1 MPQSTNGPLDWYN
14 TTTTQK
20 IDVKWNFEECVCRRH
35 ILPLYPLPIF
45 LMRRGCEK
53 NGPEPALNT
62 SPGGAAK
69 PPLLNS
75 FELDRC
81 LDREESG
88 RWGDPARRRR
98 RSSPPRRAS
107 PPRDHEPL
115 SLARASAPTSPT
127 GGSAH
132 SSPAPVS
139 PSSGAGARSP
149 MPLVA
154 PDLLAMQLLDQHSQL
169 QALMKQRLFHQ
180 HHMQKQHM
188 TSEAAKRQLEQSRL
202 QDQINLNLLS
212 QSHMQPPD
220 SSPGSLQQ
228 QLGAQ
233 QQQLVQQ
240 LQAVQRQY
248 LMHGPLSVP
257 PNAPPGLM
265 LWGSEMEEHPL
276 FGRGVCKWPGC
287 DALADDYQA
296 FLKHLEAAHTLDDRS
311 AAQARVQMQVVAQL
325 ELQLRRE
332 RDRLAAMMRHLHA
345 ARDTHHKMPHGS
357 ASEGASPGPV
367 RRRVS
372 DKSGV
377 AIAGGL
383 PYMLERAGLDVQQ
396 EIQRNR
402 EFYKT
407 ADVRPP
413 FTYASLIRQAIIESP
428 DKQLTLNEI
437 YNWFQSTFCYF
448 RRNAA
453 TWKNAVRHN
462 LSLHKCFMRVEN
474 VKGAVWTVD
483 EVEFYKRRPQR
494 AAHAPALHAGSR
506 LLCVFVDFSATVNNV
521 FSRLPINLAPI
532 FRFHWGYL
540 FLGDPCMMNAIRTN
554 LSLHKCFVRY
564 EDDFGSFWMVDD
576 AEFVKRRHL
585 SRGRPRKYEPA
596 QGPNATQQFMGAQS
610 PPIMT
615 SPHGYSEA
623 LKRNLQGMMEDCNLS
638 YISGEDHM
646 MQPEEYPSSH
656 DDYSRPPMM
665 NGYGGGSSHDK
676 AEDLSGG
683 DVQDVKPNIY
693 ALKNEMQASDYS
705 NKDYTNHKESSSN
718 RNEPSP
724 YEDYT
729 RSDDRYRPSMSHVK
743 DEAENL
749 SLNEQRSDK

>member
-1 MPQSTNGPLDWYN
+1 MCLQRDEEYGDNLDEA
-14 TTTTQK
+14 TPMVQ
-20 IDVKWNFEECVCRRH
+20 
-35 ILPLYPLPIF
+35 LPLL
-45 LMRRGCEK
+45 
-53 NGPEPALNT
+53 GPESALN
-62 SPGGAAK
+62 SNPGGAAK
-69 PPLLNS
+69 PPLINS

-88 RWGDPARRRR
+88 RWGGEAARRRR

-115 SLARASAPTSPT
+115 ALARASAPTSPT

-139 PSSGAGARSP
+139 PAGSAGAAGGARSP
-149 MPLVA
+149 LPLVA
-154 PDLLAMQLLDQHSQL
+154 PDILAMQLLDQHTQL

-212 QSHMQPPD
+212 QSHLPPPD
-220 SSPGSLQQ
+220 TSPGSLQQ

-287 DALADDYQA
+287 DALAEDYQA

-345 ARDTHHKMPHGS
+345 ARDTTHHPAKHSHGG
-357 ASEGASPGPV
+357 AAEGASPGPV

-377 AIAGGL
+377 AIAG
-383 PYMLERAGLDVQQ
+383 

-453 TWKNAVRHN
+453 TWKNA
-462 LSLHKCFMRVEN
+462 
-474 VKGAVWTVD
+474 
-483 EVEFYKRRPQR
+483 
-494 AAHAPALHAGSR
+494 
-506 LLCVFVDFSATVNNV
+506 
-521 FSRLPINLAPI
+521 
-532 FRFHWGYL
+532 
-540 FLGDPCMMNAIRTN
+540 IRTN

-596 QGPNATQQFMGAQS
+596 PGHPGPAGHNPPQFMGAQS
-610 PPIMT
+610 PPMMT

-638 YISGEDHM
+638 YMSGEDHM
-646 MQPEEYPSSH
+646 MQSEDYPSSH
-656 DDYSRPPMM
+656 DDYSRAPMM
-665 NGYGGGSSHDK
+665 NGYGSSSSSHDVK
-676 AEDLSGG
+676 AEDLTS
-683 DVQDVKPNIY
+683 DAQDVKPNIY

-705 NKDYTNHKESSSN
+705 NKGDYSNSNKESSSN
-718 RNEPSP
+718 RSGETSP
-724 YEDYT
+724 YDDYP
-729 RSDDRYRPSMSHVK
+729 RADDRYRASMSHIK

>member
-1 MPQSTNGPLDWYN
+1 M
-14 TTTTQK
+14 
-20 IDVKWNFEECVCRRH
+20 
-35 ILPLYPLPIF
+35 LYAV
-45 LMRRGCEK
+45 RQ
-53 NGPEPALNT
+53 GPEPALNP
-62 SPGGAAK
+62 SPGGVAK
-69 PPLLNS
+69 PPLINS

-88 RWGDPARRRR
+88 RWGGDAARRRR

-107 PPRDHEPL
+107 PPREHEPL
-115 SLARASAPTSPT
+115 ALARASAPTSPT
-127 GGSAH
+127 GGSTQ

-139 PSSGAGARSP
+139 PASASAPGARSP
-149 MPLVA
+149 LPLVA
-154 PDLLAMQLLDQHSQL
+154 PDLLAMQLLDQHNQL

-180 HHMQKQHM
+180 HHMQKQHLS
-188 TSEAAKRQLEQSRL
+188 SEAAKRQLEQSRL

-212 QSHMQPPD
+212 QSHLQPPD

-248 LMHGPLSVP
+248 LMHAPLSVP

-332 RDRLAAMMRHLHA
+332 RDRLAAMMRHLHQ
-345 ARDTHHKMPHGS
+345 ARDQHHAKLPHGPT
-357 ASEGASPGPV
+357 SEGASPGPV

-377 AIAGGL
+377 AIAG
-383 PYMLERAGLDVQQ
+383 

-402 EFYKT
+402 EFYKS

-437 YNWFQSTFCYF
+437 YNWFQTTFCYF

-453 TWKNAVRHN
+453 TWK
-462 LSLHKCFMRVEN
+462 
-474 VKGAVWTVD
+474 
-483 EVEFYKRRPQR
+483 
-494 AAHAPALHAGSR
+494 
-506 LLCVFVDFSATVNNV
+506 
-521 FSRLPINLAPI
+521 
-532 FRFHWGYL
+532 
-540 FLGDPCMMNAIRTN
+540 NAIRTN

-585 SRGRPRKYEPA
+585 SRGRPRKYEPTP
-596 QGPNATQQFMGAQS
+596 GPNAAPPQFMGAQS
-610 PPIMT
+610 PPMMT

-638 YISGEDHM
+638 YISGDDHM
-646 MQPEEYPSSH
+646 MQTEDYPSSH

-665 NGYGGGSSHDK
+665 NGYGSSSSSHDVK
-676 AEDLSGG
+676 AEDLSAN
-683 DVQDVKPNIY
+683 DTPDIKPNIY

-705 NKDYTNHKESSSN
+705 NKGADYTNNKESSSN
-718 RNEPSP
+718 RSSETSP
-724 YEDYT
+724 YDDYS
-729 RSDDRYRPSMSHVK
+729 RSDDRYRPSISHIK

>member
-1 MPQSTNGPLDWYN
+1 MCLQRDEDYGDNLDEA
-14 TTTTQK
+14 TPMVQ
-20 IDVKWNFEECVCRRH
+20 
-35 ILPLYPLPIF
+35 LPPV
-45 LMRRGCEK
+45 
-53 NGPEPALNT
+53 GPESALN
-62 SPGGAAK
+62 SNPGGAAK
-69 PPLLNS
+69 PPLINS

-88 RWGDPARRRR
+88 RWGGEAARRRR

-115 SLARASAPTSPT
+115 ALARASAPTSPQ
-127 GGSAH
+127 GSAH

-139 PSSGAGARSP
+139 PAGSAGAAGGARSP
-149 MPLVA
+149 LPMVA
-154 PDLLAMQLLDQHSQL
+154 PDLLAMQLLDQHKQL

-180 HHMQKQHM
+180 HHMQKQVPEELKYGF
-188 TSEAAKRQLEQSRL
+188 SEAAKRQLEQSRL
-202 QDQINLNLLS
+202 QEQINLNILS
-212 QSHMQPPD
+212 QSHLPPPD
-220 SSPGSLQQ
+220 TSPGSLQQ

-287 DALADDYQA
+287 DALAEDYQA

-345 ARDTHHKMPHGS
+345 ARDTTHHTPKHPHGG

-377 AIAGGL
+377 AIAG
-383 PYMLERAGLDVQQ
+383 

-402 EFYKT
+402 EFYKS

-494 AAHAPALHAGSR
+494 AAHAHPPPLHAG
-506 LLCVFVDFSATVNNV
+506 
-521 FSRLPINLAPI
+521 
-532 FRFHWGYL
+532 
-540 FLGDPCMMNAIRTN
+540 
-554 LSLHKCFVRY
+554 
-564 EDDFGSFWMVDD
+564 
-576 AEFVKRRHL
+576 
-585 SRGRPRKYEPA
+585 
-596 QGPNATQQFMGAQS
+596 FMGAQS
-610 PPIMT
+610 PPMMT

-638 YISGEDHM
+638 YMSGEDHM
-646 MQPEEYPSSH
+646 MQSEDYPSSH
-656 DDYSRPPMM
+656 DDYSRPPLL
-665 NGYGGGSSHDK
+665 NGYGSSSSSHDVK
-676 AEDLSGG
+676 AEDLTSEA
-683 DVQDVKPNIY
+683 QDVKPNIY

-705 NKDYTNHKESSSN
+705 NKDYSNSNKESSSN
-718 RNEPSP
+718 RSGETSP
-724 YEDYT
+724 YDDYP
-729 RSDDRYRPSMSHVK
+729 RPEDRYRPSMSHIK

>member
-1 MPQSTNGPLDWYN
+1 M
-14 TTTTQK
+14 
-20 IDVKWNFEECVCRRH
+20 
-35 ILPLYPLPIF
+35 LYAV
-45 LMRRGCEK
+45 RQ
-53 NGPEPALNT
+53 GPEPALNS

-69 PPLLNS
+69 PPPLNS

-81 LDREESG
+81 LDRDESG
-88 RWGDPARRRR
+88 RWGEAARRRR
-98 RSSPPRRAS
+98 RSSPPRRS
-107 PPRDHEPL
+107 PPRENEPL

-127 GGSAH
+127 GGSTQ
-132 SSPAPVS
+132 SSPAPAS
-139 PSSGAGARSP
+139 PAGSGTAPRSP
-149 MPLVA
+149 LPLVA

-188 TSEAAKRQLEQSRL
+188 SSEAAKRLEQSRL

-212 QSHMQPPD
+212 QSHLQPPD

-248 LMHGPLSVP
+248 LMHAPLSVP

-265 LWGSEMEEHPL
+265 LWGSEIEEHPL
-276 FGRGVCKWPGC
+276 YGRGVCKWPGC
-287 DALADDYQA
+287 DALAEDFQA

-345 ARDTHHKMPHGS
+345 ARDSHHHKMPHGG
-357 ASEGASPGPV
+357 ANEGASPGPV

-402 EFYKT
+402 EFYKS

-437 YNWFQSTFCYF
+437 YNWFQTTFCYF

-494 AAHAPALHAGSR
+494 AAHAPPLHHAGYGTASPG
-506 LLCVFVDFSATVNNV
+506 LQTTLYITHCTLYTVQHKHGHKT
-521 FSRLPINLAPI
+521 SIR
-532 FRFHWGYL
+532 
-540 FLGDPCMMNAIRTN
+540 CNAIRTN

-596 QGPNATQQFMGAQS
+596 PPGPNAPQFMGAQS
-610 PPIMT
+610 PPMMT

-623 LKRNLQGMMEDCNLS
+623 LKRNLQGMMEDCNLAYMS
-638 YISGEDHM
+638 TDDHM
-646 MQPEEYPSSH
+646 MQTEDYQSSH
-656 DDYSRPPMM
+656 EDYSRPPIM
-665 NGYGGGSSHDK
+665 NGYGNSSSSHDVK
-676 AEDLSGG
+676 AEDLSGNEA
-683 DVQDVKPNIY
+683 QDIKPNIY
-693 ALKNEMQASDYS
+693 ALKNEMQASDYTNKGDYS
-705 NKDYTNHKESSSN
+705 NSTKETSSN
-718 RNEPSP
+718 RSSETSP
-724 YEDYT
+724 YNEY
-729 RSDDRYRPSMSHVK
+729 RPEDRYRALSHIK

-749 SLNEQRSDK
+749 SLNEQRNDK

>member
-1 MPQSTNGPLDWYN
+1 MCLQRDEEKNEE
-14 TTTTQK
+14 
-20 IDVKWNFEECVCRRH
+20 IDEARQMVQ
-35 ILPLYPLPIF
+35 LPI
-45 LMRRGCEK
+45 L
-53 NGPEPALNT
+53 GPETALNS

-69 PPLLNS
+69 PPPLNS

-81 LDREESG
+81 LDRDESG
-88 RWGDPARRRR
+88 RWGGEAGRRRR
-98 RSSPPRRAS
+98 RSSPPRRS
-107 PPRDHEPL
+107 PPRDNEPL
-115 SLARASAPTSPT
+115 SLARGSEPTSPT
-127 GGSAH
+127 GGSTQ
-132 SSPAPVS
+132 SSPAPGS
-139 PSSGAGARSP
+139 PSGSATAGNRSP
-149 MPLVA
+149 LPLVA

-180 HHMQKQHM
+180 HQMQKQHM
-188 TSEAAKRQLEQSRL
+188 SSEAAKRLEQSRL
-202 QDQINLNLLS
+202 QDQINLNMLS
-212 QSHMQPPD
+212 QSHLPPQD
-220 SSPGSLQQ
+220 NSPGSLQQ

-248 LMHGPLSVP
+248 LMHAPLSVP
-257 PNAPPGLM
+257 PNAPGLM
-265 LWGSEMEEHPL
+265 LWGSEIEEHPL
-276 FGRGVCKWPGC
+276 YGRGVCKWPGC
-287 DALADDYQA
+287 DALAEDFQA

-345 ARDTHHKMPHGS
+345 ARDTHHHKLPHG
-357 ASEGASPGPV
+357 ANEGASPGPV

-402 EFYKT
+402 EFYKS

-453 TWKNAVRHN
+453 TWKNA
-462 LSLHKCFMRVEN
+462 
-474 VKGAVWTVD
+474 
-483 EVEFYKRRPQR
+483 
-494 AAHAPALHAGSR
+494 
-506 LLCVFVDFSATVNNV
+506 
-521 FSRLPINLAPI
+521 
-532 FRFHWGYL
+532 
-540 FLGDPCMMNAIRTN
+540 IRTN

-585 SRGRPRKYEPA
+585 SRGRPRKYEPTPP
-596 QGPNATQQFMGAQS
+596 GPNAAPPQFMGAQS
-610 PPIMT
+610 PPMMT
-615 SPHGYSEA
+615 SPHGYSEV
-623 LKRNLQGMMEDCNLS
+623 LKRNLQGMMEDCNLAYMS
-638 YISGEDHM
+638 ADDHM
-646 MQPEEYPSSH
+646 MQTEDYPSSH
-656 DDYSRPPMM
+656 EDYSRPPMM
-665 NGYGGGSSHDK
+665 NGYGNSSSSHEVK
-676 AEDLSGG
+676 AEDLSAN
-683 DVQDVKPNIY
+683 DSQDIKPNIF

-705 NKDYTNHKESSSN
+705 NKDYSNSNKESLSN
-718 RNEPSP
+718 RSSETSP
-724 YEDYT
+724 YNDYV
-729 RSDDRYRPSMSHVK
+729 RPEDRYRASLSHIK

>member
-1 MPQSTNGPLDWYN
+1 MCL
-14 TTTTQK
+14 QK
-20 IDVKWNFEECVCRRH
+20 DDSGDIDADVTRPMVQ
-35 ILPLYPLPIF
+35 LPLLV
-45 LMRRGCEK
+45 
-53 NGPEPALNT
+53 GPEPALNST
-62 SPGGAAK
+62 PGAAK
-69 PPLLNS
+69 PPLLNA

-88 RWGDPARRRR
+88 RWGGEAARRRR

-115 SLARASAPTSPT
+115 ALARASAPASPT
-127 GGSAH
+127 AGSAH

-139 PSSGAGARSP
+139 PAGSTAGARSP
-149 MPLVA
+149 LPLVA

-180 HHMQKQHM
+180 HHMQKQHLS
-188 TSEAAKRQLEQSRL
+188 SEAAKRQLEQSRL

-212 QSHMQPPD
+212 QSHLPPPD
-220 SSPGSLQQ
+220 ASPGSLQQ

-345 ARDTHHKMPHGS
+345 ARDSSHHQPKHPHG
-357 ASEGASPGPV
+357 APNEGTSPGPV

-402 EFYKT
+402 EFYKS

-494 AAHAPALHAGSR
+494 AAHAPP
-506 LLCVFVDFSATVNNV
+506 
-521 FSRLPINLAPI
+521 PI
-532 FRFHWGYL
+532 H
-540 FLGDPCMMNAIRTN
+540 
-554 LSLHKCFVRY
+554 
-564 EDDFGSFWMVDD
+564 
-576 AEFVKRRHL
+576 
-585 SRGRPRKYEPA
+585 
-596 QGPNATQQFMGAQS
+596 QGFMGAQS
-610 PPIMT
+610 PPMMT

-623 LKRNLQGMMEDCNLS
+623 LKRNLQGMMEECNLS
-638 YISGEDHM
+638 YMSSEDHM
-646 MQPEEYPSSH
+646 MQGAEEYPSSH
-656 DDYSRPPMM
+656 DEYSRPSML
-665 NGYGGGSSHDK
+665 NGYGSSSSHDVK
-676 AEDLSGG
+676 AEDLSGT
-683 DVQDVKPNIY
+683 DQDIKPNIY
-693 ALKNEMQASDYS
+693 ALKNELQASDYS
-705 NKDYTNHKESSSN
+705 NKDYTNSTKESSSN
-718 RNEPSP
+718 RSGETSP
-724 YEDYT
+724 YDDYP
-729 RSDDRYRPSMSHVK
+729 RPEDRYRPSASHIK

>member
-1 MPQSTNGPLDWYN
+1 MCLQRDDDGYNLDE
-14 TTTTQK
+14 TRPMVQ
-20 IDVKWNFEECVCRRH
+20 
-35 ILPLYPLPIF
+35 LPLL
-45 LMRRGCEK
+45 
-53 NGPEPALNT
+53 GPEPALNT
-62 SPGGAAK
+62 NPGGAAK

-88 RWGDPARRRR
+88 RWGGAGEAARRRR

-107 PPRDHEPL
+107 PTRDNNEPL

-127 GGSAH
+127 GGGSTH
-132 SSPAPVS
+132 SSPAPIS
-139 PSSGAGARSP
+139 PTGSVGAVASGARSP
-149 MPLVA
+149 LPMVA

-188 TSEAAKRQLEQSRL
+188 SSEAAKRQLEQSRL

-212 QSHMQPPD
+212 QSHLPPPD
-220 SSPGSLQQ
+220 TSPGSLQQ

-287 DALADDYQA
+287 DALAEDYQA
-296 FLKHLEAAHTLDDRS
+296 FVKHLEAAHTLDDRS

-345 ARDTHHKMPHGS
+345 ARDTSHHAAKHPHG
-357 ASEGASPGPV
+357 APSEGASPGPV

-377 AIAGGL
+377 AIAG
-383 PYMLERAGLDVQQ
+383 

-402 EFYKT
+402 EFYKS

-437 YNWFQSTFCYF
+437 YNWFQTTFCYF

-494 AAHAPALHAGSR
+494 AAHAPPPPVHAG
-506 LLCVFVDFSATVNNV
+506 
-521 FSRLPINLAPI
+521 
-532 FRFHWGYL
+532 
-540 FLGDPCMMNAIRTN
+540 
-554 LSLHKCFVRY
+554 
-564 EDDFGSFWMVDD
+564 
-576 AEFVKRRHL
+576 
-585 SRGRPRKYEPA
+585 
-596 QGPNATQQFMGAQS
+596 FMGAQS
-610 PPIMT
+610 PPMMT

-638 YISGEDHM
+638 YMTGEDHM
-646 MQPEEYPSSH
+646 MQGNDDYPSSH

-665 NGYGGGSSHDK
+665 NGYGSSSSSHDVK
-676 AEDLSGG
+676 AEDLSASEA
-683 DVQDVKPNIY
+683 QDIKPNIY

-705 NKDYTNHKESSSN
+705 NKGDYSSSNKESSSN
-718 RNEPSP
+718 RSGETSP
-724 YEDYT
+724 YDDYP
-729 RSDDRYRPSMSHVK
+729 RSEDRYRASLSHIK

-749 SLNEQRSDK
+749 SINEQRSDK

>member
-1 MPQSTNGPLDWYN
+1 MCLQRDEDG
-14 TTTTQK
+14 
-20 IDVKWNFEECVCRRH
+20 VRH
-35 ILPLYPLPIF
+35 ID
-45 LMRRGCEK
+45 ES
-53 NGPEPALNT
+53 GPEPALN
-62 SPGGAAK
+62 SNPGGAAK

-81 LDREESG
+81 LDRDESG
-88 RWGDPARRRR
+88 RWGGDAARRRR

-115 SLARASAPTSPT
+115 ALARASAPTSPA
-127 GGSAH
+127 GGSAQ
-132 SSPAPVS
+132 SSPAPGS
-139 PSSGAGARSP
+139 PGGSAGGAAGARSP
-149 MPLVA
+149 LPLVP

-188 TSEAAKRQLEQSRL
+188 SSEAAKRQLEQSRL

-212 QSHMQPPD
+212 QSHLPPPD
-220 SSPGSLQQ
+220 TSPGSLQQ

-248 LMHGPLSVP
+248 LMHGSLPVP

-265 LWGSEMEEHPL
+265 LWGGEIEEHPL

-287 DALADDYQA
+287 DALAEDYQA

-345 ARDTHHKMPHGS
+345 ARDTSHHAAKHPHGTT
-357 ASEGASPGPV
+357 SEGASPGPV

-377 AIAGGL
+377 AIAG
-383 PYMLERAGLDVQQ
+383 

-402 EFYKT
+402 EFYKS

-453 TWKNAVRHN
+453 TWKNA
-462 LSLHKCFMRVEN
+462 
-474 VKGAVWTVD
+474 
-483 EVEFYKRRPQR
+483 
-494 AAHAPALHAGSR
+494 
-506 LLCVFVDFSATVNNV
+506 
-521 FSRLPINLAPI
+521 
-532 FRFHWGYL
+532 
-540 FLGDPCMMNAIRTN
+540 IRTN

-596 QGPNATQQFMGAQS
+596 PGASAPPPQFMGAQS
-610 PPIMT
+610 PPMMT

-638 YISGEDHM
+638 YMSGEDHM
-646 MQPEEYPSSH
+646 MQTDEYPSSH
-656 DDYSRPPMM
+656 DDYSRPPIM
-665 NGYGGGSSHDK
+665 NGYGSSSSSHEVK
-676 AEDLSGG
+676 AEDLSAS
-683 DVQDVKPNIY
+683 DAQDIKPNIY

-705 NKDYTNHKESSSN
+705 NKGDYTNSNKESSSN
-718 RNEPSP
+718 RSGETSP
-724 YEDYT
+724 YDDYP
-729 RSDDRYRPSMSHVK
+729 RSEDRYRASISHIK

>member
-1 MPQSTNGPLDWYN
+1 MCLQRDDDGDHLDEARPMV
-14 TTTTQK
+14 Q
-20 IDVKWNFEECVCRRH
+20 
-35 ILPLYPLPIF
+35 LPLL
-45 LMRRGCEK
+45 
-53 NGPEPALNT
+53 GPEPALN
-62 SPGGAAK
+62 SNPGGAAK
-69 PPLLNS
+69 PPLLNA

-88 RWGDPARRRR
+88 RWGGEAARRRR

-107 PPRDHEPL
+107 PPRDNEPL
-115 SLARASAPTSPT
+115 SLARASAPASPT
-127 GGSAH
+127 GPGSTH
-132 SSPAPVS
+132 SSPAPGS
-139 PSSGAGARSP
+139 PTGSAGAPRSP
-149 MPLVA
+149 LPLVA

-188 TSEAAKRQLEQSRL
+188 SSEAAKRQLEQSRL

-212 QSHMQPPD
+212 QSHLPPPD
-220 SSPGSLQQ
+220 TSPGSLQQ

-287 DALADDYQA
+287 DALAEDYQA

-345 ARDTHHKMPHGS
+345 ARDTTHHAAKHPHGA

-377 AIAGGL
+377 AIAG
-383 PYMLERAGLDVQQ
+383 

-402 EFYKT
+402 EFYKS

-437 YNWFQSTFCYF
+437 YNWFQTTFCYF

-494 AAHAPALHAGSR
+494 AAHAPPPPVHAG
-506 LLCVFVDFSATVNNV
+506 
-521 FSRLPINLAPI
+521 
-532 FRFHWGYL
+532 
-540 FLGDPCMMNAIRTN
+540 
-554 LSLHKCFVRY
+554 
-564 EDDFGSFWMVDD
+564 
-576 AEFVKRRHL
+576 
-585 SRGRPRKYEPA
+585 
-596 QGPNATQQFMGAQS
+596 FMGAQS
-610 PPIMT
+610 PPMMT

-638 YISGEDHM
+638 YMSGEDHM
-646 MQPEEYPSSH
+646 MQGADDYPSSH

-665 NGYGGGSSHDK
+665 NGYGSSTSSHDVK
-676 AEDLSGG
+676 AEDLSANEA
-683 DVQDVKPNIY
+683 QDIKPNIY

-705 NKDYTNHKESSSN
+705 NKADYSSSNKESSSN
-718 RNEPSP
+718 RSGETSP
-724 YEDYT
+724 YDDYP
-729 RSDDRYRPSMSHVK
+729 RSEDRYRATISHIK

>member
-1 MPQSTNGPLDWYN
+1 MQCL
-14 TTTTQK
+14 
-20 IDVKWNFEECVCRRH
+20 I
-35 ILPLYPLPIF
+35 YPSAF
-45 LMRRGCEK
+45 KMRDQFF
-53 NGPEPALNT
+53 GPEPALNST
-62 SPGGAAK
+62 PGAAK

-88 RWGDPARRRR
+88 RWGGEAARRRR

-115 SLARASAPTSPT
+115 ALARASAPASPT
-127 GGSAH
+127 AGSAH

-139 PSSGAGARSP
+139 PAGSTAGARSP
-149 MPLVA
+149 LPLVA

-180 HHMQKQHM
+180 HHMQKQHLS
-188 TSEAAKRQLEQSRL
+188 SEAAKRQLEQSRL

-212 QSHMQPPD
+212 QSHLPPPD
-220 SSPGSLQQ
+220 ASPGSLQQ

-345 ARDTHHKMPHGS
+345 ARDSSHHQPKHSHG
-357 ASEGASPGPV
+357 APNEGASPGPV

-402 EFYKT
+402 EFYKS

-453 TWKNAVRHN
+453 TWKNA
-462 LSLHKCFMRVEN
+462 
-474 VKGAVWTVD
+474 
-483 EVEFYKRRPQR
+483 
-494 AAHAPALHAGSR
+494 
-506 LLCVFVDFSATVNNV
+506 
-521 FSRLPINLAPI
+521 
-532 FRFHWGYL
+532 
-540 FLGDPCMMNAIRTN
+540 IRTN

-596 QGPNATQQFMGAQS
+596 PPGPAAPPAQFMGAQS
-610 PPIMT
+610 PPMMT

-623 LKRNLQGMMEDCNLS
+623 LKRNLQGMMEECNLS
-638 YISGEDHM
+638 YMSSEDHI
-646 MQPEEYPSSH
+646 MQGAEEYPSSH
-656 DDYSRPPMM
+656 DEYSRPSLL
-665 NGYGGGSSHDK
+665 NGYGSSSSHEVK
-676 AEDLSGG
+676 AEDLSGA
-683 DVQDVKPNIY
+683 DQDIKPNIY

-705 NKDYTNHKESSSN
+705 NKDYTNSTKESSSN
-718 RNEPSP
+718 RSGETSP
-724 YEDYT
+724 YDDYP
-729 RSDDRYRPSMSHVK
+729 RPEDRYRPSASHIK

>member
-1 MPQSTNGPLDWYN
+1 MY
-14 TTTTQK
+14 
-20 IDVKWNFEECVCRRH
+20 
-35 ILPLYPLPIF
+35 
-45 LMRRGCEK
+45 
-53 NGPEPALNT
+53 NGPEPALNS

-69 PPLLNS
+69 PPPLNA

-81 LDREESG
+81 LDREETG
-88 RWGDPARRRR
+88 RWGADARRRR
-98 RSSPPRRAS
+98 RSSPPRRS
-107 PPRDHEPL
+107 PPPSNEPL
-115 SLARASAPTSPT
+115 SLARASAPTSPN
-127 GGSAH
+127 GGSAQ

-139 PSSGAGARSP
+139 PAGSSSAPPRSP
-149 MPLVA
+149 LPLVA

-188 TSEAAKRQLEQSRL
+188 SSEAAKRQLEQSRL

-212 QSHMQPPD
+212 QSHLQPPD

-228 QLGAQ
+228 QIGAQ

-248 LMHGPLSVP
+248 LMHAPLTVP

-265 LWGSEMEEHPL
+265 LWGSELEEHPL

-287 DALADDYQA
+287 DALAEDFQA
-296 FLKHLEAAHTLDDRS
+296 FLKHLEGAHTLDDRS

-345 ARDTHHKMPHGS
+345 ARDSHHAKLPHGP

-494 AAHAPALHAGSR
+494 AAHAPPLHGYR
-506 LLCVFVDFSATVNNV
+506 PPPDPQTFLHFYTHYLLFTQTNTLIHSTY
-521 FSRLPINLAPI
+521 
-532 FRFHWGYL
+532 YL
-540 FLGDPCMMNAIRTN
+540 HKYTLFTNAIRTN

-585 SRGRPRKYEPA
+585 SRGRPRKYEPSP
-596 QGPNATQQFMGAQS
+596 GPNAPPQFLGAQS
-610 PPIMT
+610 PPMMT
-615 SPHGYSEA
+615 SPHSYNEA
-623 LKRNLQGMMEDCNLS
+623 LKRNIQGMMEDCNLS
-638 YISGEDHM
+638 YMSGDDHM
-646 MQPEEYPSSH
+646 MQSEEYPSSH
-656 DDYSRPPMM
+656 EDYSRPPIM
-665 NGYGGGSSHDK
+665 NGYGNSSSSHDVK
-676 AEDLSGG
+676 AEDLSASET
-683 DVQDVKPNIY
+683 QDIKPNLY
-693 ALKNEMQASDYS
+693 TLKNEMQASDYS
-705 NKDYTNHKESSSN
+705 NKGDYQNNKESSSN
-718 RNEPSP
+718 RSSEASP
-724 YEDYT
+724 YDDY
-729 RSDDRYRPSMSHVK
+729 RSEDRYRPSMSHIK

>member
-1 MPQSTNGPLDWYN
+1 MCLQRDEDYGDNLDEA
-14 TTTTQK
+14 TPMVQ
-20 IDVKWNFEECVCRRH
+20 
-35 ILPLYPLPIF
+35 LPPV
-45 LMRRGCEK
+45 
-53 NGPEPALNT
+53 GPESALN
-62 SPGGAAK
+62 SNPGGAAK
-69 PPLLNS
+69 PPLINS

-88 RWGDPARRRR
+88 RWGGEAARRRR

-115 SLARASAPTSPT
+115 ALARASAPTSPQ
-127 GGSAH
+127 GSAH

-139 PSSGAGARSP
+139 PAGSAGGAGGARSP
-149 MPLVA
+149 LPLVG
-154 PDLLAMQLLDQHSQL
+154 PDLLAMQLLDQHTQL

-212 QSHMQPPD
+212 QSHLPPPD
-220 SSPGSLQQ
+220 TSPGSLQQ

-287 DALADDYQA
+287 DALAEDYQA

-345 ARDTHHKMPHGS
+345 ARDTTHHQPKHPHGG

-377 AIAGGL
+377 AIAG
-383 PYMLERAGLDVQQ
+383 

-402 EFYKT
+402 EFYKS

-494 AAHAPALHAGSR
+494 AAHAHPPPLHAG
-506 LLCVFVDFSATVNNV
+506 
-521 FSRLPINLAPI
+521 
-532 FRFHWGYL
+532 
-540 FLGDPCMMNAIRTN
+540 
-554 LSLHKCFVRY
+554 
-564 EDDFGSFWMVDD
+564 
-576 AEFVKRRHL
+576 
-585 SRGRPRKYEPA
+585 
-596 QGPNATQQFMGAQS
+596 FMGAQS
-610 PPIMT
+610 PPMMT

-638 YISGEDHM
+638 YMSGEDHM
-646 MQPEEYPSSH
+646 MQSEDYPSSH
-656 DDYSRPPMM
+656 DDYSRPPLM
-665 NGYGGGSSHDK
+665 NGYGSSSSSHDVK
-676 AEDLSGG
+676 AEDLTS
-683 DVQDVKPNIY
+683 DAQDVKPNIY

-705 NKDYTNHKESSSN
+705 NKGDYSNSNKESSSN
-718 RNEPSP
+718 RSGETSP
-724 YEDYT
+724 YDYEP
-729 RSDDRYRPSMSHVK
+729 REDRYRPSMSHIK

>member
-1 MPQSTNGPLDWYN
+1 MCLQRD
-14 TTTTQK
+14 
-20 IDVKWNFEECVCRRH
+20 EENVGH
-35 ILPLYPLPIF
+35 IESRPMVQLPI
-45 LMRRGCEK
+45 L
-53 NGPEPALNT
+53 GPEPALN
-62 SPGGAAK
+62 SNPGGAAK

-81 LDREESG
+81 LDREDSG
-88 RWGDPARRRR
+88 RWGDAARRRR

-115 SLARASAPTSPT
+115 ALARASAPTSPAV
-127 GGSAH
+127 SAH
-132 SSPAPVS
+132 SSPAPGS
-139 PSSGAGARSP
+139 PGGSGAGARSP
-149 MPLVA
+149 LPLVP

-188 TSEAAKRQLEQSRL
+188 SSEAAKRQLEQSRL

-212 QSHMQPPD
+212 QSHLPPPD
-220 SSPGSLQQ
+220 TSPGSLQQ

-248 LMHGPLSVP
+248 LMHGSLPVP

-287 DALADDYQA
+287 DALAEDYQA

-345 ARDTHHKMPHGS
+345 ARDSSHHAVKPHGA

-377 AIAGGL
+377 AIAG
-383 PYMLERAGLDVQQ
+383 

-437 YNWFQSTFCYF
+437 YNWFQTTFCYF

-494 AAHAPALHAGSR
+494 AAHAPAPALHAG
-506 LLCVFVDFSATVNNV
+506 
-521 FSRLPINLAPI
+521 
-532 FRFHWGYL
+532 
-540 FLGDPCMMNAIRTN
+540 FL
-554 LSLHKCFVRY
+554 
-564 EDDFGSFWMVDD
+564 
-576 AEFVKRRHL
+576 
-585 SRGRPRKYEPA
+585 
-596 QGPNATQQFMGAQS
+596 GAQS
-610 PPIMT
+610 PPMMT

-623 LKRNLQGMMEDCNLS
+623 IKRNIQGMMEDCNLS
-638 YISGEDHM
+638 YMSGEDHM
-646 MQPEEYPSSH
+646 MQTDEYPSSH
-656 DDYSRPPMM
+656 DDYRPLM
-665 NGYGGGSSHDK
+665 NGYGNSSSSHEVK
-676 AEDLSGG
+676 AEDLSASEA
-683 DVQDVKPNIY
+683 QDIKPNIY
-693 ALKNEMQASDYS
+693 ALKTEMQASDYS
-705 NKDYTNHKESSSN
+705 NKGDYSNSNKESSSN
-718 RNEPSP
+718 RSGETSP
-724 YEDYT
+724 YDDYP
-729 RSDDRYRPSMSHVK
+729 RSEDRYRPSISHIK

>member
-1 MPQSTNGPLDWYN
+1 M
-14 TTTTQK
+14 
-20 IDVKWNFEECVCRRH
+20 
-35 ILPLYPLPIF
+35 LYAV
-45 LMRRGCEK
+45 RQ
-53 NGPEPALNT
+53 GPEPALNS

-69 PPLLNS
+69 PPPLNA

-81 LDREESG
+81 LDREETG
-88 RWGDPARRRR
+88 RWGADARRRR
-98 RSSPPRRAS
+98 RSSPPRRS
-107 PPRDHEPL
+107 PPPSNEPL

-127 GGSAH
+127 GGSAQ

-139 PSSGAGARSP
+139 PAGSSSAPPRSP
-149 MPLVA
+149 LPLVA

-188 TSEAAKRQLEQSRL
+188 SSEAAKRQLEQSRL

-212 QSHMQPPD
+212 QSHLQPPD

-228 QLGAQ
+228 QIGAQ

-248 LMHGPLSVP
+248 LMHAPLTVP

-265 LWGSEMEEHPL
+265 LWGSEIEEHPL

-287 DALADDYQA
+287 DALAEDFQA
-296 FLKHLEAAHTLDDRS
+296 FLKHLEGAHTLDDRS

-345 ARDTHHKMPHGS
+345 ARDAHHAKLPHGP

-377 AIAGGL
+377 AIAG
-383 PYMLERAGLDVQQ
+383 

-494 AAHAPALHAGSR
+494 AAHAPHG
-506 LLCVFVDFSATVNNV
+506 
-521 FSRLPINLAPI
+521 
-532 FRFHWGYL
+532 
-540 FLGDPCMMNAIRTN
+540 FL
-554 LSLHKCFVRY
+554 
-564 EDDFGSFWMVDD
+564 
-576 AEFVKRRHL
+576 
-585 SRGRPRKYEPA
+585 
-596 QGPNATQQFMGAQS
+596 GAQS
-610 PPIMT
+610 PPMMT
-615 SPHGYSEA
+615 SPHSYNEA
-623 LKRNLQGMMEDCNLS
+623 LKRNIQGMMEDCNLS
-638 YISGEDHM
+638 YMSSDDHM
-646 MQPEEYPSSH
+646 MQSEEYPSSH
-656 DDYSRPPMM
+656 EDYSRPPIM
-665 NGYGGGSSHDK
+665 NGYGTSSSSHDVK
-676 AEDLSGG
+676 AEDLSAN
-683 DVQDVKPNIY
+683 DAQDIKPNLY
-693 ALKNEMQASDYS
+693 NLKNEMQASDYS
-705 NKDYTNHKESSSN
+705 NKDYQNNKESSSN
-718 RNEPSP
+718 RSSETSP
-724 YEDYT
+724 YDDY
-729 RSDDRYRPSMSHVK
+729 RSEDRYRASMSHIK

-749 SLNEQRSDK
+749 SLNEQRSEK

>member
-1 MPQSTNGPLDWYN
+1 MCLLRGEDGDHLD
-14 TTTTQK
+14 
-20 IDVKWNFEECVCRRH
+20 EA
-35 ILPLYPLPIF
+35 
-45 LMRRGCEK
+45 
-53 NGPEPALNT
+53 GPESALN
-62 SPGGAAK
+62 SNPGGAAK

-88 RWGDPARRRR
+88 RWGGEAARRRR

-115 SLARASAPTSPT
+115 ALARASAPTSPT

-139 PSSGAGARSP
+139 PTGSGGAGARSP
-149 MPLVA
+149 LPLVG
-154 PDLLAMQLLDQHSQL
+154 PDLLAMQLLDQHTQL

-188 TSEAAKRQLEQSRL
+188 STEAAKRQLEQSRL

-212 QSHMQPPD
+212 QPHLPPPD
-220 SSPGSLQQ
+220 TSPGSLQQ

-287 DALADDYQA
+287 DALAEDYQA

-345 ARDTHHKMPHGS
+345 ARDHQHLPPKHTHGG
-357 ASEGASPGPV
+357 ASEAASPGPV

-377 AIAGGL
+377 AIAG
-383 PYMLERAGLDVQQ
+383 

-402 EFYKT
+402 EFYKS

-494 AAHAPALHAGSR
+494 AAHAPAHHHAG
-506 LLCVFVDFSATVNNV
+506 
-521 FSRLPINLAPI
+521 
-532 FRFHWGYL
+532 
-540 FLGDPCMMNAIRTN
+540 
-554 LSLHKCFVRY
+554 
-564 EDDFGSFWMVDD
+564 
-576 AEFVKRRHL
+576 
-585 SRGRPRKYEPA
+585 
-596 QGPNATQQFMGAQS
+596 FMGAQS

-638 YISGEDHM
+638 YMSGEDHM
-646 MQPEEYPSSH
+646 MQSEEYPSSH
-656 DDYSRPPMM
+656 EEYSRPPMM
-665 NGYGGGSSHDK
+665 NGYGSSSSSHEAK
-676 AEDLSGG
+676 AEDLSAS
-683 DVQDVKPNIY
+683 DAQDIKPNIY
-693 ALKNEMQASDYS
+693 ALKNEMHASDYS
-705 NKDYTNHKESSSN
+705 NKGDYSGAAKESGSRSG
-718 RNEPSP
+718 ETSP
-724 YEDYT
+724 YDEYP
-729 RSDDRYRPSMSHVK
+729 RDDRYRPSMSHIK

>member
-1 MPQSTNGPLDWYN
+1 M
-14 TTTTQK
+14 
-20 IDVKWNFEECVCRRH
+20 
-35 ILPLYPLPIF
+35 LYAV
-45 LMRRGCEK
+45 RQ
-53 NGPEPALNT
+53 GPESALN
-62 SPGGAAK
+62 SNPGGAAK
-69 PPLLNS
+69 PPLINS

-88 RWGDPARRRR
+88 RWGGEAARRRR

-115 SLARASAPTSPT
+115 ALARASAPTSPQ
-127 GGSAH
+127 GSAH

-139 PSSGAGARSP
+139 PAGSAGAAGGARSP
-149 MPLVA
+149 LPMVA
-154 PDLLAMQLLDQHSQL
+154 PDLLAMQLLDQHKQL

-180 HHMQKQHM
+180 HHMQKQVPEELKYGF
-188 TSEAAKRQLEQSRL
+188 SEAAKRQLEQSRL
-202 QDQINLNLLS
+202 QEQINLNILS
-212 QSHMQPPD
+212 QSHLPPPD
-220 SSPGSLQQ
+220 TSPGSLQQ

-287 DALADDYQA
+287 DALAEDYQA

-345 ARDTHHKMPHGS
+345 ARDTTHHTPKHPHGG

-377 AIAGGL
+377 AIAG
-383 PYMLERAGLDVQQ
+383 

-402 EFYKT
+402 EFYKS

-494 AAHAPALHAGSR
+494 AAHAHPPPLHAG
-506 LLCVFVDFSATVNNV
+506 
-521 FSRLPINLAPI
+521 
-532 FRFHWGYL
+532 
-540 FLGDPCMMNAIRTN
+540 
-554 LSLHKCFVRY
+554 
-564 EDDFGSFWMVDD
+564 
-576 AEFVKRRHL
+576 
-585 SRGRPRKYEPA
+585 
-596 QGPNATQQFMGAQS
+596 FMGAQS
-610 PPIMT
+610 PPMMT

-638 YISGEDHM
+638 YMSGEDHM
-646 MQPEEYPSSH
+646 MQSEDYPSSH
-656 DDYSRPPMM
+656 DDYSRPPLL
-665 NGYGGGSSHDK
+665 NGYGSSSSSHDVK
-676 AEDLSGG
+676 AEDLTSEA
-683 DVQDVKPNIY
+683 QDVKPNIY

-705 NKDYTNHKESSSN
+705 NKDYSNSNKESSSN
-718 RNEPSP
+718 RSGETSP
-724 YEDYT
+724 YDDYP
-729 RSDDRYRPSMSHVK
+729 RPEDRYRPSMSHIK

>member
-1 MPQSTNGPLDWYN
+1 M
-14 TTTTQK
+14 K
-20 IDVKWNFEECVCRRH
+20 
-35 ILPLYPLPIF
+35 
-45 LMRRGCEK
+45 
-53 NGPEPALNT
+53 LN
-62 SPGGAAK
+62 
-69 PPLLNS
+69 
-75 FELDRC
+75 
-81 LDREESG
+81 
-88 RWGDPARRRR
+88 
-98 RSSPPRRAS
+98 
-107 PPRDHEPL
+107 
-115 SLARASAPTSPT
+115 ASAPTSPNA
-127 GGSAH
+127 GSAH

-139 PSSGAGARSP
+139 PAGSAAGARSP
-149 MPLVA
+149 LPLVA

-180 HHMQKQHM
+180 HQMQKQHM
-188 TSEAAKRQLEQSRL
+188 SSEAAKRQLEQSRL

-212 QSHMQPPD
+212 QSHLPPPD
-220 SSPGSLQQ
+220 ASPGSLGA

-345 ARDTHHKMPHGS
+345 ARDSGHHPPKHPHG
-357 ASEGASPGPV
+357 ATNEGASPGPV

-377 AIAGGL
+377 TIAG
-383 PYMLERAGLDVQQ
+383 

-413 FTYASLIRQAIIESP
+413 FTYASLIRQSIIESP

-437 YNWFQSTFCYF
+437 YNWFQTTFCYF

-453 TWKNAVRHN
+453 TWK
-462 LSLHKCFMRVEN
+462 
-474 VKGAVWTVD
+474 
-483 EVEFYKRRPQR
+483 
-494 AAHAPALHAGSR
+494 
-506 LLCVFVDFSATVNNV
+506 
-521 FSRLPINLAPI
+521 
-532 FRFHWGYL
+532 
-540 FLGDPCMMNAIRTN
+540 NAIRTN

-585 SRGRPRKYEPA
+585 SRGRPRKYDPA
-596 QGPNATQQFMGAQS
+596 PGPNAAPPQFMGAQS
-610 PPIMT
+610 PPMMT

-623 LKRNLQGMMEDCNLS
+623 LKRNLQGMMEECNLS
-638 YISGEDHM
+638 YMSSEDHM
-646 MQPEEYPSSH
+646 MQGAEEYPSSH
-656 DDYSRPPMM
+656 DDYSRPSLL
-665 NGYGGGSSHDK
+665 NGYGSSSSHDVK
-676 AEDLSGG
+676 AEDLSASE
-683 DVQDVKPNIY
+683 DVKPNIY

-705 NKDYTNHKESSSN
+705 NKADYANSTKESSSN
-718 RNEPSP
+718 RSGETSP
-724 YEDYT
+724 YDDYP
-729 RSDDRYRPSMSHVK
+729 RSEDRYRPSVSHIK

>member
-1 MPQSTNGPLDWYN
+1 MCLQRKDVGL
-14 TTTTQK
+14 
-20 IDVKWNFEECVCRRH
+20 IDEATPMVQLV
-35 ILPLYPLPIF
+35 L
-45 LMRRGCEK
+45 
-53 NGPEPALNT
+53 GPESALNPN
-62 SPGGAAK
+62 PGGAAK
-69 PPLLNS
+69 PPLINS

-88 RWGDPARRRR
+88 RWGGEAARRRR

-115 SLARASAPTSPT
+115 ALARSSAPPSPS
-127 GGSAH
+127 GSAH

-139 PSSGAGARSP
+139 SPAGSAAGTAGARSP
-149 MPLVA
+149 LPLVA
-154 PDLLAMQLLDQHSQL
+154 PDLLAMQLIDQHTQL

-180 HHMQKQHM
+180 HQMQKQHM
-188 TSEAAKRQLEQSRL
+188 SSEAAKRQLEQSRL

-212 QSHMQPPD
+212 QPHLPPPD
-220 SSPGSLQQ
+220 TSPGSLHQ

-265 LWGSEMEEHPL
+265 LWGNEMEEHPL

-345 ARDTHHKMPHGS
+345 ARDHHAHKHASGGP
-357 ASEGASPGPV
+357 SEGTSPGPV

-377 AIAGGL
+377 AIAG
-383 PYMLERAGLDVQQ
+383 

-494 AAHAPALHAGSR
+494 AAHAPPPMHHAG
-506 LLCVFVDFSATVNNV
+506 
-521 FSRLPINLAPI
+521 
-532 FRFHWGYL
+532 
-540 FLGDPCMMNAIRTN
+540 
-554 LSLHKCFVRY
+554 
-564 EDDFGSFWMVDD
+564 
-576 AEFVKRRHL
+576 
-585 SRGRPRKYEPA
+585 
-596 QGPNATQQFMGAQS
+596 FMGAQS
-610 PPIMT
+610 PPMMT

-638 YISGEDHM
+638 YMSGEDHM
-646 MQPEEYPSSH
+646 MQTEDYPSSH
-656 DDYSRPPMM
+656 EEYSRPPIL
-665 NGYGGGSSHDK
+665 NGYGSSSSHEVK
-676 AEDLSGG
+676 AEDLSAN
-683 DVQDVKPNIY
+683 DTQDIKPNIY
-693 ALKNEMQASDYS
+693 ALKNEIQASDYS
-705 NKDYTNHKESSSN
+705 NKAGDYSNKESSSN
-718 RNEPSP
+718 RSGEGSS
-724 YEDYT
+724 YDDY
-729 RSDDRYRPSMSHVK
+729 RPEDRYRPSISHIK

-749 SLNEQRSDK
+749 SLNEQRSEK

>member
-1 MPQSTNGPLDWYN
+1 MCLQRDEDYGDNLDEA
-14 TTTTQK
+14 TPMVQ
-20 IDVKWNFEECVCRRH
+20 
-35 ILPLYPLPIF
+35 LPPV
-45 LMRRGCEK
+45 
-53 NGPEPALNT
+53 GPESALN
-62 SPGGAAK
+62 SNPGGAAK
-69 PPLLNS
+69 PPLINS

-88 RWGDPARRRR
+88 RWGGEAARRRR

-115 SLARASAPTSPT
+115 ALARASAPTSPQ
-127 GGSAH
+127 GSAH

-139 PSSGAGARSP
+139 PAGSAGAAGGARSP
-149 MPLVA
+149 LPMVA
-154 PDLLAMQLLDQHSQL
+154 PDLLAMQLLDQHKQL

-180 HHMQKQHM
+180 HHMQKQVPEELKYGF
-188 TSEAAKRQLEQSRL
+188 SEAAKRQLEQSRL
-202 QDQINLNLLS
+202 QEQINLNILS
-212 QSHMQPPD
+212 QSHLPPPD
-220 SSPGSLQQ
+220 TSPGSLQQ

-287 DALADDYQA
+287 DALAEDYQA

-345 ARDTHHKMPHGS
+345 ARDTTHHTPKHPHDFSGG

-377 AIAGGL
+377 AIAG
-383 PYMLERAGLDVQQ
+383 

-402 EFYKT
+402 EFYKS

-494 AAHAPALHAGSR
+494 AAHAHPPPLHAG
-506 LLCVFVDFSATVNNV
+506 
-521 FSRLPINLAPI
+521 
-532 FRFHWGYL
+532 
-540 FLGDPCMMNAIRTN
+540 
-554 LSLHKCFVRY
+554 
-564 EDDFGSFWMVDD
+564 
-576 AEFVKRRHL
+576 
-585 SRGRPRKYEPA
+585 
-596 QGPNATQQFMGAQS
+596 FMGAQS
-610 PPIMT
+610 PPMMT

-638 YISGEDHM
+638 YMSGEDHM
-646 MQPEEYPSSH
+646 MQSEDYPSSH
-656 DDYSRPPMM
+656 DDYSRPPLL
-665 NGYGGGSSHDK
+665 NGYGSSSSSHDVK
-676 AEDLSGG
+676 AEDLTSEA
-683 DVQDVKPNIY
+683 QDVKPNIY

-705 NKDYTNHKESSSN
+705 NKDYSNSNKESSSN
-718 RNEPSP
+718 RSGETSP
-724 YEDYT
+724 YDDYP
-729 RSDDRYRPSMSHVK
+729 RPEDRYRPSMSHIK

>member
-1 MPQSTNGPLDWYN
+1 M
-14 TTTTQK
+14 
-20 IDVKWNFEECVCRRH
+20 
-35 ILPLYPLPIF
+35 LYAV
-45 LMRRGCEK
+45 RQ
-53 NGPEPALNT
+53 GPESALNT
-62 SPGGAAK
+62 TPSGAAK
-69 PPLLNS
+69 PSPLNS

-88 RWGDPARRRR
+88 RWGGDASRRRR
-98 RSSPPRRAS
+98 RSSPPRRS
-107 PPRDHEPL
+107 PPPTNEPI
-115 SLARASAPTSPT
+115 SLTRASAPTSPT
-127 GGSAH
+127 GGSAQ

-139 PSSGAGARSP
+139 PAGSSSAPPRSP
-149 MPLVA
+149 LPLVA

-188 TSEAAKRQLEQSRL
+188 SSEAAKRQLEQSRL
-202 QDQINLNLLS
+202 QEQINLNLLS
-212 QSHMQPPD
+212 QSHLQPPD
-220 SSPGSLQQ
+220 TSPSKLKGSLQQ

-248 LMHGPLSVP
+248 LMHAPISVP
-257 PNAPPGLM
+257 PNAPTGLM
-265 LWGSEMEEHPL
+265 LWGGEIEEHPL

-287 DALADDYQA
+287 DALADDFQA
-296 FLKHLEAAHTLDDRS
+296 FLKHLEGAHTLDDRS

-345 ARDTHHKMPHGS
+345 ARDNHHAKLPHG
-357 ASEGASPGPV
+357 APSEGASPGPV

-377 AIAGGL
+377 AIAG
-383 PYMLERAGLDVQQ
+383 

-453 TWKNAVRHN
+453 TWKNA
-462 LSLHKCFMRVEN
+462 
-474 VKGAVWTVD
+474 
-483 EVEFYKRRPQR
+483 
-494 AAHAPALHAGSR
+494 
-506 LLCVFVDFSATVNNV
+506 
-521 FSRLPINLAPI
+521 
-532 FRFHWGYL
+532 
-540 FLGDPCMMNAIRTN
+540 IRTN

-585 SRGRPRKYEPA
+585 SRGRPRKYEPST
-596 QGPNATQQFMGAQS
+596 GPNTAPPQFMGAQS
-610 PPIMT
+610 PPMMT
-615 SPHGYSEA
+615 SPHGYSEV

-638 YISGEDHM
+638 YMTGDDHM
-646 MQPEEYPSSH
+646 MQSDDYPSAH

-665 NGYGGGSSHDK
+665 NGYGSSSSSHDVK
-676 AEDLSGG
+676 AEDLSGN
-683 DVQDVKPNIY
+683 DVQDIKPNLY

-705 NKDYTNHKESSSN
+705 NKDYQNSTKESSSN
-718 RNEPSP
+718 RSSETSQ
-724 YEDYT
+724 YDDYP
-729 RSDDRYRPSMSHVK
+729 RSEDRYRASISHIK

-749 SLNEQRSDK
+749 SLNEQRSEK

>member
-1 MPQSTNGPLDWYN
+1 MCLQRDEDDVH
-14 TTTTQK
+14 
-20 IDVKWNFEECVCRRH
+20 IDEARPMVQ
-35 ILPLYPLPIF
+35 LPLT
-45 LMRRGCEK
+45 
-53 NGPEPALNT
+53 GPEPALNS

-69 PPLLNS
+69 PPPLNS

-88 RWGDPARRRR
+88 RWGEAARRRR
-98 RSSPPRRAS
+98 RSSPRRS
-107 PPRDHEPL
+107 PPPGNEPL
-115 SLARASAPTSPT
+115 SLARASAPASPLVTS
-127 GGSAH
+127 
-132 SSPAPVS
+132 S
-139 PSSGAGARSP
+139 PSSPSPARSP
-149 MPLVA
+149 LLA

-180 HHMQKQHM
+180 HHLQKQHM
-188 TSEAAKRQLEQSRL
+188 SSEAAKRQLEQSRL

-212 QSHMQPPD
+212 QSHLQPPET
-220 SSPGSLQQ
+220 SPSL
-228 QLGAQ
+228 Q

-248 LMHGPLSVP
+248 LMHAPMSVP
-257 PNAPPGLM
+257 PNAPPGNYDT
-265 LWGSEMEEHPL
+265 GSELEEHPL

-287 DALADDYQA
+287 DALAEDFQA

-345 ARDTHHKMPHGS
+345 ARDNHNKMHGP
-357 ASEGASPGPV
+357 ASEGSSPGPV

-377 AIAGGL
+377 AIAG
-383 PYMLERAGLDVQQ
+383 

-494 AAHAPALHAGSR
+494 AHA
-506 LLCVFVDFSATVNNV
+506 
-521 FSRLPINLAPI
+521 
-532 FRFHWGYL
+532 
-540 FLGDPCMMNAIRTN
+540 AIHT
-554 LSLHKCFVRY
+554 
-564 EDDFGSFWMVDD
+564 G
-576 AEFVKRRHL
+576 
-585 SRGRPRKYEPA
+585 
-596 QGPNATQQFMGAQS
+596 FMGAQS
-610 PPIMT
+610 PPMMT
-615 SPHGYSEA
+615 SPHSYNEA

-638 YISGEDHM
+638 YMSGDDHV
-646 MQPEEYPSSH
+646 MQTEEYPSSH
-656 DDYSRPPMM
+656 DDYSQSRPPLL
-665 NGYGGGSSHDK
+665 NGYGGGGSSHEPK
-676 AEDLSGG
+676 PEDLSAGEA
-683 DVQDVKPNIY
+683 QDVKPNLY
-693 ALKNEMQASDYS
+693 ALKHELHASDYS
-705 NKDYTNHKESSSN
+705 NKGDYQTSGKEPGS
-718 RNEPSP
+718 
-724 YEDYT
+724 
-729 RSDDRYRPSMSHVK
+729 RSCESAPHDEYSRDDRYRPGHGQPARD

>member
-1 MPQSTNGPLDWYN
+1 MCLQRDEEYGDNLDEA
-14 TTTTQK
+14 TPMVQ
-20 IDVKWNFEECVCRRH
+20 
-35 ILPLYPLPIF
+35 LPLL
-45 LMRRGCEK
+45 
-53 NGPEPALNT
+53 GPESALN
-62 SPGGAAK
+62 SNPGGAAK
-69 PPLLNS
+69 PPLINS

-88 RWGDPARRRR
+88 RWGGEAARRRR

-115 SLARASAPTSPT
+115 ALARASAPTSPT

-139 PSSGAGARSP
+139 PAGSAGAAGGARSP
-149 MPLVA
+149 LPLVA
-154 PDLLAMQLLDQHSQL
+154 PDILAMQLLDQHTQL

-212 QSHMQPPD
+212 QSHLPPPD
-220 SSPGSLQQ
+220 TSPGSLQQ

-287 DALADDYQA
+287 DALAEDYQA

-345 ARDTHHKMPHGS
+345 ARDTTHHPAKHSHGG
-357 ASEGASPGPV
+357 AAEGASPGPV

-377 AIAGGL
+377 AIAG
-383 PYMLERAGLDVQQ
+383 

-494 AAHAPALHAGSR
+494 AAHAHPPPLHAG
-506 LLCVFVDFSATVNNV
+506 
-521 FSRLPINLAPI
+521 
-532 FRFHWGYL
+532 
-540 FLGDPCMMNAIRTN
+540 
-554 LSLHKCFVRY
+554 
-564 EDDFGSFWMVDD
+564 
-576 AEFVKRRHL
+576 
-585 SRGRPRKYEPA
+585 
-596 QGPNATQQFMGAQS
+596 FMGAQS
-610 PPIMT
+610 PPMMT

-638 YISGEDHM
+638 YMSGEDHM
-646 MQPEEYPSSH
+646 MQSEDYPSSH
-656 DDYSRPPMM
+656 DDYSRAPMM
-665 NGYGGGSSHDK
+665 NGYGSSSSSHDVK
-676 AEDLSGG
+676 AEDLTS
-683 DVQDVKPNIY
+683 DAQDVKPNIY

-705 NKDYTNHKESSSN
+705 NKGDYSNSNKESSSN
-718 RNEPSP
+718 RSGETSP
-724 YEDYT
+724 YDDYP
-729 RSDDRYRPSMSHVK
+729 RADDRYRASMSHIK

>member
-1 MPQSTNGPLDWYN
+1 MAYVTQQRPTLIITKRPY
-14 TTTTQK
+14 TTRA
-20 IDVKWNFEECVCRRH
+20 RR
-35 ILPLYPLPIF
+35 
-45 LMRRGCEK
+45 E
-53 NGPEPALNT
+53 GPEPALNS

-69 PPLLNS
+69 PPPLNS

-88 RWGDPARRRR
+88 RWGEAARRRR
-98 RSSPPRRAS
+98 RSSPRRS
-107 PPRDHEPL
+107 PPPGNEPL
-115 SLARASAPTSPT
+115 SLARVRSPLSQLYPEPSFIHQYCSMSMFQASAP
-127 GGSAH
+127 
-132 SSPAPVS
+132 SSPLVTSS
-139 PSSGAGARSP
+139 PSPPSPARSP
-149 MPLVA
+149 LLA

-180 HHMQKQHM
+180 HHLQKQTSLIHCVLSVSRVRCITCSMYVRVFPQHM
-188 TSEAAKRQLEQSRL
+188 SSEAAKRQLKQSRL

-212 QSHMQPPD
+212 QSHLQPPET
-220 SSPGSLQQ
+220 SPSL
-228 QLGAQ
+228 Q

-248 LMHGPLSVP
+248 LMHAPMSVP

-265 LWGSEMEEHPL
+265 LWGSELEEHPL

-287 DALADDYQA
+287 DALAEDFQA

-345 ARDTHHKMPHGS
+345 ARDNHNKMHGPP
-357 ASEGASPGPV
+357 SEGASPGPV

-494 AAHAPALHAGSR
+494 AHAAIHTGYCSTRPARATDLFTAHTLPHTHHITCTDALR
-506 LLCVFVDFSATVNNV
+506 TYVTPLLHT
-521 FSRLPINLAPI
+521 
-532 FRFHWGYL
+532 
-540 FLGDPCMMNAIRTN
+540 
-554 LSLHKCFVRY
+554 
-564 EDDFGSFWMVDD
+564 E
-576 AEFVKRRHL
+576 HL
-585 SRGRPRKYEPA
+585 
-596 QGPNATQQFMGAQS
+596 QLT
-610 PPIMT
+610 
-615 SPHGYSEA
+615 H
-623 LKRNLQGMMEDCNLS
+623 
-638 YISGEDHM
+638 
-646 MQPEEYPSSH
+646 
-656 DDYSRPPMM
+656 
-665 NGYGGGSSHDK
+665 
-676 AEDLSGG
+676 
-683 DVQDVKPNIY
+683 
-693 ALKNEMQASDYS
+693 
-705 NKDYTNHKESSSN
+705 
-718 RNEPSP
+718 
-724 YEDYT
+724 
-729 RSDDRYRPSMSHVK
+729 RS
-743 DEAENL
+743 
-749 SLNEQRSDK
+749 

>member
-1 MPQSTNGPLDWYN
+1 
-14 TTTTQK
+14 
-20 IDVKWNFEECVCRRH
+20 
-35 ILPLYPLPIF
+35 
-45 LMRRGCEK
+45 
-53 NGPEPALNT
+53 
-62 SPGGAAK
+62 
-69 PPLLNS
+69 
-75 FELDRC
+75 
-81 LDREESG
+81 
-88 RWGDPARRRR
+88 
-98 RSSPPRRAS
+98 
-107 PPRDHEPL
+107 
-115 SLARASAPTSPT
+115 
-127 GGSAH
+127 
-132 SSPAPVS
+132 
-139 PSSGAGARSP
+139 
-149 MPLVA
+149 
-154 PDLLAMQLLDQHSQL
+154 MQLLDQHTQL

-212 QSHMQPPD
+212 QSHLPPPD
-220 SSPGSLQQ
+220 TSPGSLQQ

-248 LMHGPLSVP
+248 LMHGPLPVP
-257 PNAPPGLM
+257 TNAPPGLM

-287 DALADDYQA
+287 DALAEDYQA

-345 ARDTHHKMPHGS
+345 ARDTTHHQAKHPHGT

-402 EFYKT
+402 EFYKS

-494 AAHAPALHAGSR
+494 AAHAHPPPLHAGY
-506 LLCVFVDFSATVNNV
+506 C
-521 FSRLPINLAPI
+521 LA
-532 FRFHWGYL
+532 
-540 FLGDPCMMNAIRTN
+540 
-554 LSLHKCFVRY
+554 V
-564 EDDFGSFWMVDD
+564 
-576 AEFVKRRHL
+576 
-585 SRGRPRKYEPA
+585 
-596 QGPNATQQFMGAQS
+596 
-610 PPIMT
+610 
-615 SPHGYSEA
+615 
-623 LKRNLQGMMEDCNLS
+623 
-638 YISGEDHM
+638 
-646 MQPEEYPSSH
+646 
-656 DDYSRPPMM
+656 
-665 NGYGGGSSHDK
+665 
-676 AEDLSGG
+676 
-683 DVQDVKPNIY
+683 
-693 ALKNEMQASDYS
+693 
-705 NKDYTNHKESSSN
+705 
-718 RNEPSP
+718 
-724 YEDYT
+724 
-729 RSDDRYRPSMSHVK
+729 
-743 DEAENL
+743 
-749 SLNEQRSDK
+749 

>member
-1 MPQSTNGPLDWYN
+1 MCLQRDEEDGCYLDESTPMV
-14 TTTTQK
+14 Q
-20 IDVKWNFEECVCRRH
+20 
-35 ILPLYPLPIF
+35 LPI
-45 LMRRGCEK
+45 L
-53 NGPEPALNT
+53 GPEPALN
-62 SPGGAAK
+62 PGAGGAAK
-69 PPLLNS
+69 PPLLNT
-75 FELDRC
+75 FELERC

-88 RWGDPARRRR
+88 RWGGEAARRRR
-98 RSSPPRRAS
+98 RSPPRRAS
-107 PPRDHEPL
+107 PAADHEPRA
-115 SLARASAPTSPT
+115 LARQASAPASPAA
-127 GGSAH
+127 SAR
-132 SSPAPVS
+132 SSPAS
-139 PSSGAGARSP
+139 PARSP
-149 MPLVA
+149 PPPPLPA
-154 PDLLAMQLLDQHSQL
+154 PDLLALQLLDQHSQL

-180 HHMQKQHM
+180 HQMQKQHLS
-188 TSEAAKRQLEQSRL
+188 SEAAKRQLEQSRL
-202 QDQINLNLLS
+202 QDSLSLNL
-212 QSHMQPPD
+212 MQPHLPPPD
-220 SSPGSLQQ
+220 ASPDFLRYCLCSILSDPPPSRR
-228 QLGAQ
+228 LAAAAAGAQ
-233 QQQLVQQ
+233 PAAALVQQ

-248 LMHGPLSVP
+248 LLHAPLAP
-257 PNAPPGLM
+257 PHNAPPGLM
-265 LWGSEMEEHPL
+265 LWGSELEEHPL
-276 FGRGVCKWPGC
+276 YGRGVCKWPGC

-296 FLKHLEAAHTLDDRS
+296 FLKHLEVSHTLDDRS

-345 ARDTHHKMPHGS
+345 ARDAPHHAVKHPHG
-357 ASEGASPGPV
+357 PI
-367 RRRVS
+367 RRRIS

-377 AIAGGL
+377 SIAG
-383 PYMLERAGLDVQQ
+383 

-402 EFYKT
+402 EFYKS

-437 YNWFQSTFCYF
+437 YNWFQTTFCYF

-494 AAHAPALHAGSR
+494 AAHAPPPPLSHAG
-506 LLCVFVDFSATVNNV
+506 
-521 FSRLPINLAPI
+521 
-532 FRFHWGYL
+532 
-540 FLGDPCMMNAIRTN
+540 NAIRTN

-596 QGPNATQQFMGAQS
+596 PGPNAHPPQFMGAQS
-610 PPIMT
+610 PPMLT

-623 LKRNLQGMMEDCNLS
+623 LKRNIQGMMEECNLS
-638 YISGEDHM
+638 YMSSEDHM
-646 MQPEEYPSSH
+646 AGGPDDYPSSH
-656 DDYSRPPMM
+656 EDYSRASLL
-665 NGYGGGSSHDK
+665 NGYGAAGAAHEVK
-676 AEDLSGG
+676 AEDLSASET
-683 DVQDVKPNIY
+683 QDVKPNIY
-693 ALKNEMQASDYS
+693 ALKSEMQASDYS
-705 NKDYTNHKESSSN
+705 NKGEYASSNKESSSN
-718 RNEPSP
+718 RSGETSP
-724 YEDYT
+724 YEDYS
-729 RSDDRYRPSMSHVK
+729 REERYRAAAAAAAAAPLAR

>member
-1 MPQSTNGPLDWYN
+1 MCL
-14 TTTTQK
+14 QK
-20 IDVKWNFEECVCRRH
+20 DDSGDIDVDVTRPMVQ
-35 ILPLYPLPIF
+35 LPLLV
-45 LMRRGCEK
+45 
-53 NGPEPALNT
+53 GPEPALNST
-62 SPGGAAK
+62 PGAAK

-88 RWGDPARRRR
+88 RWGGEAARRRR

-115 SLARASAPTSPT
+115 ALARASAPASPT
-127 GGSAH
+127 AGSAH

-139 PSSGAGARSP
+139 PAGSTAGARSP
-149 MPLVA
+149 LPLVA

-180 HHMQKQHM
+180 HHMQKQHLS
-188 TSEAAKRQLEQSRL
+188 SEAAKRQLEQSRL

-212 QSHMQPPD
+212 QSHLPPPD
-220 SSPGSLQQ
+220 ASPGSLQQ

-345 ARDTHHKMPHGS
+345 ARDSSHHQPKHSHG
-357 ASEGASPGPV
+357 APNEGASPGPV

-377 AIAGGL
+377 AIAG
-383 PYMLERAGLDVQQ
+383 

-402 EFYKT
+402 EFYKS

-453 TWKNAVRHN
+453 TWKNA
-462 LSLHKCFMRVEN
+462 
-474 VKGAVWTVD
+474 
-483 EVEFYKRRPQR
+483 
-494 AAHAPALHAGSR
+494 
-506 LLCVFVDFSATVNNV
+506 
-521 FSRLPINLAPI
+521 
-532 FRFHWGYL
+532 
-540 FLGDPCMMNAIRTN
+540 IRTN

-596 QGPNATQQFMGAQS
+596 PPGPAAPPAQFMGAQS
-610 PPIMT
+610 PPMMT

-623 LKRNLQGMMEDCNLS
+623 LKRNLQGMMEECNLS
-638 YISGEDHM
+638 YMSSEDHI
-646 MQPEEYPSSH
+646 MQGAEEYPSSH
-656 DDYSRPPMM
+656 DEYSRPSLL
-665 NGYGGGSSHDK
+665 NGYGSSSSHEVK
-676 AEDLSGG
+676 AEDLSGA
-683 DVQDVKPNIY
+683 DQDIKPNIY

-705 NKDYTNHKESSSN
+705 NKDYTNSTKESSSN
-718 RNEPSP
+718 RSGETSP
-724 YEDYT
+724 YDDYP
-729 RSDDRYRPSMSHVK
+729 RPEDRYRPSASHIK

>member
-1 MPQSTNGPLDWYN
+1 MCLQRDEE
-14 TTTTQK
+14 
-20 IDVKWNFEECVCRRH
+20 DVAYINETRPMVQLALR
-35 ILPLYPLPIF
+35 
-45 LMRRGCEK
+45 
-53 NGPEPALNT
+53 GPEPALN
-62 SPGGAAK
+62 SNPGGAAK
-69 PPLLNS
+69 PPLLNA

-88 RWGDPARRRR
+88 RWGGEAARRRR

-107 PPRDHEPL
+107 PAREHEPL

-139 PSSGAGARSP
+139 PAGSGGAAPPRSP
-149 MPLVA
+149 LPLVA
-154 PDLLAMQLLDQHSQL
+154 PDLLAMQLLDQHTQL

-188 TSEAAKRQLEQSRL
+188 SSEAAKRQLEQSRL

-212 QSHMQPPD
+212 QSHLPPPD
-220 SSPGSLQQ
+220 TSPGSLQQ

-257 PNAPPGLM
+257 PNAPPSLM
-265 LWGSEMEEHPL
+265 LWGGEVEEHPL

-287 DALADDYQA
+287 DALAEDYQA

-332 RDRLAAMMRHLHA
+332 RDRLAAMMRHLHQ
-345 ARDTHHKMPHGS
+345 ARDNHHAPKHAHGG

-377 AIAGGL
+377 AIAG
-383 PYMLERAGLDVQQ
+383 

-402 EFYKT
+402 EFYKS

-494 AAHAPALHAGSR
+494 AAHAPPPHAPG
-506 LLCVFVDFSATVNNV
+506 
-521 FSRLPINLAPI
+521 
-532 FRFHWGYL
+532 
-540 FLGDPCMMNAIRTN
+540 
-554 LSLHKCFVRY
+554 
-564 EDDFGSFWMVDD
+564 
-576 AEFVKRRHL
+576 
-585 SRGRPRKYEPA
+585 
-596 QGPNATQQFMGAQS
+596 FMGAQS
-610 PPIMT
+610 PPMMT

-638 YISGEDHM
+638 YMSNDDHM
-646 MQPEEYPSSH
+646 MQTEDYPSSH
-656 DDYSRPPMM
+656 DDYNRAPIM
-665 NGYGGGSSHDK
+665 NGYGNSSTSHEVK
-676 AEDLSGG
+676 AEDLSASEA
-683 DVQDVKPNIY
+683 QDIKPNIY

-705 NKDYTNHKESSSN
+705 NKGDYSNSNKESSSI
-718 RNEPSP
+718 RSGETSP
-724 YEDYT
+724 YDDYP
-729 RSDDRYRPSMSHVK
+729 RSEDRYRPSISHIK

>member
-1 MPQSTNGPLDWYN
+1 MVQ
-14 TTTTQK
+14 
-20 IDVKWNFEECVCRRH
+20 
-35 ILPLYPLPIF
+35 LPPV
-45 LMRRGCEK
+45 
-53 NGPEPALNT
+53 GPESALN
-62 SPGGAAK
+62 SNPGGAAK
-69 PPLLNS
+69 PPLINS

-88 RWGDPARRRR
+88 RWGGEAARRRR

-115 SLARASAPTSPT
+115 ALARASAPTSPQ
-127 GGSAH
+127 GSAH

-139 PSSGAGARSP
+139 PAGSAGAAGGARSP
-149 MPLVA
+149 LPLVA
-154 PDLLAMQLLDQHSQL
+154 PDLLAMQLLDQHTQL

-212 QSHMQPPD
+212 QSHLPPPD
-220 SSPGSLQQ
+220 TSPGSLQQ

-287 DALADDYQA
+287 DALAEDYQA

-345 ARDTHHKMPHGS
+345 ARDTTHHQAKHPHGA

-402 EFYKT
+402 EFYKS

-494 AAHAPALHAGSR
+494 AAHHPPLHAG
-506 LLCVFVDFSATVNNV
+506 
-521 FSRLPINLAPI
+521 
-532 FRFHWGYL
+532 
-540 FLGDPCMMNAIRTN
+540 
-554 LSLHKCFVRY
+554 
-564 EDDFGSFWMVDD
+564 
-576 AEFVKRRHL
+576 
-585 SRGRPRKYEPA
+585 
-596 QGPNATQQFMGAQS
+596 FMGAQS
-610 PPIMT
+610 PPMMT

-638 YISGEDHM
+638 YMSGEDHM
-646 MQPEEYPSSH
+646 MQSEDYPSSH
-656 DDYSRPPMM
+656 DDYSRPPML
-665 NGYGGGSSHDK
+665 NGYGSSSSSHDVK
-676 AEDLSGG
+676 AEDLTS
-683 DVQDVKPNIY
+683 DPQDVKPNIY

-705 NKDYTNHKESSSN
+705 NKDYSNSNKESSSN
-718 RNEPSP
+718 RSGETSP
-724 YEDYT
+724 YDDYP
-729 RSDDRYRPSMSHVK
+729 RAEDRYRPSMSHIK

>member
-1 MPQSTNGPLDWYN
+1 MCLQRDEDDHFIGDATPMVQ
-14 TTTTQK
+14 
-20 IDVKWNFEECVCRRH
+20 
-35 ILPLYPLPIF
+35 LPLL
-45 LMRRGCEK
+45 
-53 NGPEPALNT
+53 GPETALNT

-69 PPLLNS
+69 PPPLNS

-81 LDREESG
+81 LDREEAG
-88 RWGDPARRRR
+88 RWGGEAARRRR
-98 RSSPPRRAS
+98 RSPPRRS
-107 PPRDHEPL
+107 PTAENEPL

-127 GGSAH
+127 AGSTQ
-132 SSPAPVS
+132 SSPAPAS
-139 PSSGAGARSP
+139 PSGSTNAGARSP
-149 MPLVA
+149 LPLVA

-188 TSEAAKRQLEQSRL
+188 SSEAAKRLEQSRL
-202 QDQINLNLLS
+202 QDQISLNLLS
-212 QSHMQPPD
+212 QSHLQAPD

-248 LMHGPLSVP
+248 LMHAPLSVP

-265 LWGSEMEEHPL
+265 LWGSEIEEHPL
-276 FGRGVCKWPGC
+276 YGRGVCKWPGC
-287 DALADDYQA
+287 DALAEDFQA

-345 ARDTHHKMPHGS
+345 ARDTAHHHKMPHGP

-377 AIAGGL
+377 AIAG
-383 PYMLERAGLDVQQ
+383 

-402 EFYKT
+402 EFYKS

-494 AAHAPALHAGSR
+494 ATHAPPPPMHHAG
-506 LLCVFVDFSATVNNV
+506 
-521 FSRLPINLAPI
+521 
-532 FRFHWGYL
+532 
-540 FLGDPCMMNAIRTN
+540 FL
-554 LSLHKCFVRY
+554 
-564 EDDFGSFWMVDD
+564 
-576 AEFVKRRHL
+576 
-585 SRGRPRKYEPA
+585 
-596 QGPNATQQFMGAQS
+596 GAQS
-610 PPIMT
+610 PPMMT

-623 LKRNLQGMMEDCNLS
+623 LKRNLQGMMEDCNLAYMS
-638 YISGEDHM
+638 TDDHM
-646 MQPEEYPSSH
+646 MQNDDYQSSH
-656 DDYSRPPMM
+656 EDYSRPQMM
-665 NGYGGGSSHDK
+665 NGYGNSSSSHDVK
-676 AEDLSGG
+676 AEDLSAN
-683 DVQDVKPNIY
+683 DAQDIKPNIY
-693 ALKNEMQASDYS
+693 ALKNEMQASDYTSKGDYS
-705 NKDYTNHKESSSN
+705 NSTKESSSN
-718 RNEPSP
+718 RSSETSP
-724 YEDYT
+724 YSEYA
-729 RSDDRYRPSMSHVK
+729 RPEDRYRALSHIK

>member
-1 MPQSTNGPLDWYN
+1 MVY
-14 TTTTQK
+14 K
-20 IDVKWNFEECVCRRH
+20 
-35 ILPLYPLPIF
+35 
-45 LMRRGCEK
+45 
-53 NGPEPALNT
+53 GPEPALN
-62 SPGGAAK
+62 SNPGAAK

-88 RWGDPARRRR
+88 RWGGEAARRRR

-115 SLARASAPTSPT
+115 ALARASAPTSPT
-127 GGSAH
+127 AGSAH

-139 PSSGAGARSP
+139 PAGSTAGARSP
-149 MPLVA
+149 LPLVA

-180 HHMQKQHM
+180 HHMQKQHLS
-188 TSEAAKRQLEQSRL
+188 SEAAKRQLEQSRL

-212 QSHMQPPD
+212 QSHLPPPD
-220 SSPGSLQQ
+220 ASPGSLQQ

-345 ARDTHHKMPHGS
+345 ARDSSHHQPKHPHG
-357 ASEGASPGPV
+357 APNEGTSPGPV

-377 AIAGGL
+377 AIAG
-383 PYMLERAGLDVQQ
+383 

-402 EFYKT
+402 EFYKS

-453 TWKNAVRHN
+453 TWKNA
-462 LSLHKCFMRVEN
+462 
-474 VKGAVWTVD
+474 
-483 EVEFYKRRPQR
+483 
-494 AAHAPALHAGSR
+494 
-506 LLCVFVDFSATVNNV
+506 
-521 FSRLPINLAPI
+521 
-532 FRFHWGYL
+532 
-540 FLGDPCMMNAIRTN
+540 IRTN

-596 QGPNATQQFMGAQS
+596 PGPNPPAQFMGAQS
-610 PPIMT
+610 PPMMT

-623 LKRNLQGMMEDCNLS
+623 LKRNLQGMMEECNLS
-638 YISGEDHM
+638 YMSSEDHI
-646 MQPEEYPSSH
+646 MQGAEEYPSSH
-656 DDYSRPPMM
+656 DDYSRPSML
-665 NGYGGGSSHDK
+665 NGYGSTSSHEVK
-676 AEDLSGG
+676 AEDLSGA
-683 DVQDVKPNIY
+683 DQDIKPNIY

-705 NKDYTNHKESSSN
+705 NKDYTNSTKESSSN
-718 RNEPSP
+718 RSGDTSP
-724 YEDYT
+724 YDDYP
-729 RSDDRYRPSMSHVK
+729 RPEDRYRPSASHIK

>member
-1 MPQSTNGPLDWYN
+1 
-14 TTTTQK
+14 
-20 IDVKWNFEECVCRRH
+20 
-35 ILPLYPLPIF
+35 
-45 LMRRGCEK
+45 
-53 NGPEPALNT
+53 GPESALN
-62 SPGGAAK
+62 SNPGGAAK
-69 PPLLNS
+69 PPLINS

-88 RWGDPARRRR
+88 RWGGEAARRRR

-115 SLARASAPTSPT
+115 ALARASAPTSPQ
-127 GGSAH
+127 GSAH

-139 PSSGAGARSP
+139 PAGSAGAAGGARSP
-149 MPLVA
+149 LPLVA
-154 PDLLAMQLLDQHSQL
+154 PDLLAMQLLDQHTQL

-212 QSHMQPPD
+212 QSHLPPPD
-220 SSPGSLQQ
+220 TSPGSLQQ

-287 DALADDYQA
+287 DALAEDYQA

-345 ARDTHHKMPHGS
+345 ARDTTHHQAKHPHGA

-377 AIAGGL
+377 AIAG
-383 PYMLERAGLDVQQ
+383 

-402 EFYKT
+402 EFYKS

-413 FTYASLIRQAIIESP
+413 FTYASLIR
-428 DKQLTLNEI
+428 QLTLNEI

-453 TWKNAVRHN
+453 TWKTRCVATQNAVRHN

-494 AAHAPALHAGSR
+494 AAHAHPPPMHAGYSS
-506 LLCVFVDFSATVNNV
+506 LQ
-521 FSRLPINLAPI
+521 
-532 FRFHWGYL
+532 
-540 FLGDPCMMNAIRTN
+540 PCRPNAIRTN

-596 QGPNATQQFMGAQS
+596 AGPPGHNPPQFMGAQS
-610 PPIMT
+610 PPMMT

-638 YISGEDHM
+638 YMSGEDHM
-646 MQPEEYPSSH
+646 MQSEDYPSSH
-656 DDYSRPPMM
+656 DDYSRPPML
-665 NGYGGGSSHDK
+665 NGYGSSSSSHDVK
-676 AEDLSGG
+676 AEDLTS
-683 DVQDVKPNIY
+683 DPQDVKPNIY

-705 NKDYTNHKESSSN
+705 NKDYSNSNKESSSN
-718 RNEPSP
+718 RSGETSP
-724 YEDYT
+724 YDDYP
-729 RSDDRYRPSMSHVK
+729 RAEDRYRPSMSHIK

>member
-1 MPQSTNGPLDWYN
+1 MCLQRDEEYGDNLDEA
-14 TTTTQK
+14 TPMVQ
-20 IDVKWNFEECVCRRH
+20 
-35 ILPLYPLPIF
+35 LPLL
-45 LMRRGCEK
+45 
-53 NGPEPALNT
+53 GPESALN
-62 SPGGAAK
+62 SNPGGAAK
-69 PPLLNS
+69 PPLINS

-88 RWGDPARRRR
+88 RWGGEAARRRR

-115 SLARASAPTSPT
+115 ALARASAPTSPT

-139 PSSGAGARSP
+139 PAGSAGAAGGARSP
-149 MPLVA
+149 LPLVA
-154 PDLLAMQLLDQHSQL
+154 PDILAMQLLDQHTQL

-212 QSHMQPPD
+212 QSHLPPPD
-220 SSPGSLQQ
+220 TSPGSLQQ

-257 PNAPPGLM
+257 PNAPPGQLDVAGLM

-287 DALADDYQA
+287 DALAEDYQA

-345 ARDTHHKMPHGS
+345 ARDTTHHPAKHSHGG
-357 ASEGASPGPV
+357 AAEGASPGPV

-377 AIAGGL
+377 AIAG
-383 PYMLERAGLDVQQ
+383 

-453 TWKNAVRHN
+453 TWKNA
-462 LSLHKCFMRVEN
+462 
-474 VKGAVWTVD
+474 
-483 EVEFYKRRPQR
+483 
-494 AAHAPALHAGSR
+494 
-506 LLCVFVDFSATVNNV
+506 
-521 FSRLPINLAPI
+521 
-532 FRFHWGYL
+532 
-540 FLGDPCMMNAIRTN
+540 IRTN

-596 QGPNATQQFMGAQS
+596 PGHPGPAGHNPPQFMGAQS
-610 PPIMT
+610 PPMMT

-638 YISGEDHM
+638 YMSGEDHM
-646 MQPEEYPSSH
+646 MQSEDYPSSH
-656 DDYSRPPMM
+656 DDYSRAPMM
-665 NGYGGGSSHDK
+665 NGYGSSSSSHDVK
-676 AEDLSGG
+676 AEDLTS
-683 DVQDVKPNIY
+683 DAQDVKPNIY

-705 NKDYTNHKESSSN
+705 NKGDYSNSNKESSSN
-718 RNEPSP
+718 RSGETSP
-724 YEDYT
+724 YDDYP
-729 RSDDRYRPSMSHVK
+729 RADDRYRASMSHIK

>member
-1 MPQSTNGPLDWYN
+1 MCLQRDEDE
-14 TTTTQK
+14 
-20 IDVKWNFEECVCRRH
+20 DVGNIESRQMVQLH
-35 ILPLYPLPIF
+35 IL
-45 LMRRGCEK
+45 
-53 NGPEPALNT
+53 GPEPALN
-62 SPGGAAK
+62 SNPGGAAK

-115 SLARASAPTSPT
+115 ALARASAPTSPA
-127 GGSAH
+127 GGSAQ
-132 SSPAPVS
+132 SSPAPGS
-139 PSSGAGARSP
+139 PGGSAGAAGARSP
-149 MPLVA
+149 LPLVP

-180 HHMQKQHM
+180 HHMQKQHIS
-188 TSEAAKRQLEQSRL
+188 SEAAKRQLEQSRL

-212 QSHMQPPD
+212 QSHLPPPD
-220 SSPGSLQQ
+220 TSPGSLQQ

-248 LMHGPLSVP
+248 LMHGSLPVP

-287 DALADDYQA
+287 DALAEDYQA

-345 ARDTHHKMPHGS
+345 ARDSSHHAAKHSHGT

-377 AIAGGL
+377 AIAG
-383 PYMLERAGLDVQQ
+383 

-437 YNWFQSTFCYF
+437 YNWFQTTFCYF

-494 AAHAPALHAGSR
+494 AAHAPPHAG
-506 LLCVFVDFSATVNNV
+506 
-521 FSRLPINLAPI
+521 
-532 FRFHWGYL
+532 
-540 FLGDPCMMNAIRTN
+540 
-554 LSLHKCFVRY
+554 
-564 EDDFGSFWMVDD
+564 
-576 AEFVKRRHL
+576 
-585 SRGRPRKYEPA
+585 
-596 QGPNATQQFMGAQS
+596 FMGAQS
-610 PPIMT
+610 PPMMT

-638 YISGEDHM
+638 YMSGEDHM
-646 MQPEEYPSSH
+646 MQTDEYPSSH
-656 DDYSRPPMM
+656 DDYRPMM
-665 NGYGGGSSHDK
+665 NGYGNSSSSHEVK
-676 AEDLSGG
+676 AEDLSASEA
-683 DVQDVKPNIY
+683 QDIKPNIY

-705 NKDYTNHKESSSN
+705 NKGDYSNSNKESSSN
-718 RNEPSP
+718 RSSETSP
-724 YEDYT
+724 YDDYS
-729 RSDDRYRPSMSHVK
+729 RSEDRYRPSISHIK

-749 SLNEQRSDK
+749 SLNEQRTDK

>member
-1 MPQSTNGPLDWYN
+1 MCLQRD
-14 TTTTQK
+14 
-20 IDVKWNFEECVCRRH
+20 EEDGRH
-35 ILPLYPLPIF
+35 INETRPMVQLPLL
-45 LMRRGCEK
+45 
-53 NGPEPALNT
+53 GPESALN
-62 SPGGAAK
+62 SNPGGAAK
-69 PPLLNS
+69 PPILNS

-88 RWGDPARRRR
+88 RWVGEAARRRR

-115 SLARASAPTSPT
+115 ALARASAPTSPT

-139 PSSGAGARSP
+139 PAGSAGAGNRSP
-149 MPLVA
+149 LPLVA
-154 PDLLAMQLLDQHSQL
+154 PDLLAMQLLDQHTQL

-188 TSEAAKRQLEQSRL
+188 SSEAAKRQLEQSRL

-212 QSHMQPPD
+212 QSHLPPPD
-220 SSPGSLQQ
+220 TSPSSLQQ

-287 DALADDYQA
+287 DALAEDFQA

-345 ARDTHHKMPHGS
+345 ARDTSHHAAKHPHGG

-377 AIAGGL
+377 AIAG
-383 PYMLERAGLDVQQ
+383 

-402 EFYKT
+402 EFYKS

-437 YNWFQSTFCYF
+437 YNWFQTTFCYF

-494 AAHAPALHAGSR
+494 AAHAPAHHHG
-506 LLCVFVDFSATVNNV
+506 
-521 FSRLPINLAPI
+521 
-532 FRFHWGYL
+532 
-540 FLGDPCMMNAIRTN
+540 
-554 LSLHKCFVRY
+554 
-564 EDDFGSFWMVDD
+564 
-576 AEFVKRRHL
+576 
-585 SRGRPRKYEPA
+585 
-596 QGPNATQQFMGAQS
+596 FMGAQS
-610 PPIMT
+610 PPMIT

-623 LKRNLQGMMEDCNLS
+623 LKRNLQQGMMEDCNLS
-638 YISGEDHM
+638 YMSSDDHM
-646 MQPEEYPSSH
+646 MQTDDYPSSH
-656 DDYSRPPMM
+656 DDYSRPPLM
-665 NGYGGGSSHDK
+665 NGYGSSSSTHDVK
-676 AEDLSGG
+676 AEDLSANEA
-683 DVQDVKPNIY
+683 QDIKPNIY

-705 NKDYTNHKESSSN
+705 NKVDYSNSKESCSN
-718 RNEPSP
+718 RSGETSP
-724 YEDYT
+724 YDDYP
-729 RSDDRYRPSMSHVK
+729 RSEDRYRASISHIK